1 MEDFILYF
9 VAGMIGTEVANHL
22 NQKHTRTPAFF
33 YASAYSLFWMFCLPL
48 LMIIFDVI
56 SMPPFHPQFK
66 QLTYA
71 TLTGIAVIFAT
82 FFLFRFAPFRQI
94 AWFRHW
100 VVQMSLSKQTG
111 EHLSISH
118 QAKIATIIIA
128 NLIILSA
135 MMVFYVVCHL
145 FFSIMKECSDFIII
159 FAIMGGGMGIFMY
172 PIFKLG
178 EKVKR
183 DDAKKYDHTP

>member
-1 MEDFILYF
+1 MEDFVLYF
-9 VAGMIGTEVANHL
+9 VAGMIGTEIANHL

-66 QLTYA
+66 QVTYA
-71 TLTGIAVIFAT
+71 TLTGMALIFST
-82 FFLFRFAPFRQI
+82 FFLFRFTPFRQI
-94 AWFRHW
+94 GCFRHW
-100 VVQMSLSKQTG
+100 VVQMSLPKEAG
-111 EHLSISH
+111 EHLNISH

-135 MMVFYVVCHL
+135 MMVFYFVCHL
-145 FFSIMKECSDFIII
+145 FFSDMKEWSDLVIF

-172 PIFKLG
+172 PMFKLSD
-178 EKVKR
+178 KVKL
-183 DDAKKYDHTP
+183 DDAKKNDHNP